1 MDFEEM
7 QKEVETDEA
16 VNHIRMEVL
25 EGNPKYSDYAIEF
38 HNSLVGGHS
47 GLFKTMQRLAAKF
60 YWPKM
65 KHGLLQPLP
74 IPNKVWDD
82 ITMDFI
88 EGLLRSEGFDTIL
101 VVVDGLRHNTKRS
114 SDYHPQTDGQ
124 SEVVNSHSIH
134 SFLVVIWRD
143 PPPLVRY
150 GHGSATVSSVE
161 HILEERDAVLE
172 ELKLNLHKAQD
183 RMRATANRKRREEH
197 YDMGDLV
204 YLKLQRYRQK
214 SLAKHLGT
222 APTSPSLLP
231 QLTAEMELL
240 IEPTAILGVR
250 QRHTGS
256 TPVTEVLV
264 QWKDLPDF
272 EATWESFA
280 AIQNQFQSSTLRT
293 GWLFG
298 RGLDFIG
305 IFGAELGGGE

>member
-1 MDFEEM
+1 M
-7 QKEVETDEA
+7 
-16 VNHIRMEVL
+16 
-25 EGNPKYSDYAIEF
+25 
-38 HNSLVGGHS
+38 
-47 GLFKTMQRLAAKF
+47 
-60 YWPKM
+60 
-65 KHGLLQPLP
+65 
-74 IPNKVWDD
+74 
-82 ITMDFI
+82 
-88 EGLLRSEGFDTIL
+88 
-101 VVVDGLRHNTKRS
+101 
-114 SDYHPQTDGQ
+114 
-124 SEVVNSHSIH
+124 
-134 SFLVVIWRD
+134 VVIWRD
-143 PPPLVRY
+143 PQPLVRY

-204 YLKLQRYRQK
+204 YLKLQPYRQK
-214 SLAKHLGT
+214 SLAKHRNEKLLPRYYGPFPIKARVGTVAYQLTLPPSSTIHPVFHVSQLRKAVGT
-222 APTSPSLLP
+222 APTSLSLLP

-280 AIQNQFQSSTLRT
+280 AIQNQFPEFHLANRVAV
-293 GWLFG
+293 W
-298 RGLDFIG
+298 
-305 IFGAELGGGE
+305 EGGNYRPPVHFTYARRDKKIISEQP